1 MTRVPYA
8 RLLFIL
14 PVLAAAAAVGAVVWQ
29 ATRPEPGPEPE
40 VAAGPTTPPSPYRN
54 TRPEVRYVGDA
65 ACAGCHPD
73 IAKTYR
79 DHPMGRDLA
88 AVTGP
93 LPGERFGPEA
103 QNPFDK
109 LGFRFQAEQKD
120 GRVVHRVSGAGAERA
135 DPVAFAVGSGA
146 RGRSYVVNH
155 DGFLY
160 QSPVSWYSEAA
171 TWGLSPGFGRAHL
184 GGLPVEP
191 ACLFCHSNRA
201 EPVEGTVNRY
211 RDPLANA
218 AAVGCERCH
227 GPGELHVAE
236 RTAGRVPDGP
246 DDALV
251 NPKHLAPDL
260 REAVCQQCHFTTSS
274 RVVRRGRGT
283 FDYRPGLPLEEY
295 WTLFTSPPHLTGD
308 YRDGNRP
315 EQMAASRCYQAGG
328 GKMGCTSCHD
338 PHAAPKP
345 EEAVGF
351 YRGRCL
357 QCHQEQSCSLPPA
370 TRREQIA
377 SDSCAACH
385 MPRRANKRGAHV
397 SDTDHRIVRRPG
409 PAAPAGP
416 PTVRP
421 GEELLVPFGRVR
433 PGDAGL
439 SRDLGLA
446 LAKVAED
453 SPGLRGHAGRQA
465 LSLLDGAVARHP
477 DDVAAWLAKAKAQ
490 RLLGRPSGAA
500 EDLRAALA
508 VAPGHEAVLAEAG
521 EVGRELQD
529 WPAARDHFA
538 RAAAVNP
545 RNPLY
550 RERLGETLHNQR
562 DWAAAI
568 RECREAVRLNPGQT
582 GARVVLV
589 SCLMSTGDRAGA
601 RAEFDALMAAGPPNP
616 DELRRWFA
624 GLPR

>member
-1 MTRVPYA
+1 LTHRPSSRP
-8 RLLFIL
+8 RLLL
-14 PVLAAAAAVGAVVWQ
+14 LVLAAAGAVGAAVWR
-29 ATRPEPGPEPE
+29 AARPEPDPEP
-40 VAAGPTTPPSPYRN
+40 AAGPTTPPSPYRN
-54 TRPEVRYVGDA
+54 VHPEVRYVGDA

-109 LGFRFQAEQKD
+109 LGFRFRAELRD
-120 GRVVHRVSGAGAERA
+120 GRVVHWVSGAGAERA

-146 RGRSYVVNH
+146 RGRSYVTDR
-155 DGFLY
+155 DGFLF
-160 QSPVSWYSEAA
+160 QTPVSWYADAA
-171 TWGLSPGFGRAHL
+171 VWGLSPGFGRANL

-211 RDPLANA
+211 RNPAANA
-218 AAVGCERCH
+218 APIGCERCH

-236 RTAGRVPDGP
+236 RTAGRAPDGP
-246 DDALV
+246 DYAIV
-251 NPKHLAPDL
+251 NPKHLPPDL
-260 REAVCQQCHFTTSS
+260 REAVCRQCHFTTTS

-308 YRDGNRP
+308 YRDGNRV
-315 EQMAASRCYQAGG
+315 EQMAASKCFQASG

-345 EEAVGF
+345 EEADGY

-357 QCHQEQSCSLPPA
+357 QCHQEQGCGLPPA
-370 TRREQIA
+370 TRRERVA

-385 MPRRANKRGAHV
+385 MPRQASGRGVHV
-397 SDTDHRIVRRPG
+397 SDTDHRIPRRPG
-409 PAAPAGP
+409 PAARPGP
-416 PTVRP
+416 PAVRP
-421 GEELLVPFGRVR
+421 GEALLVPFGRPPAGD
-433 PGDAGL
+433 PGVG
-439 SRDLGLA
+439 RDLGVA
-446 LAKVAED
+446 LVKIAED
-453 SPGLRGHAGRQA
+453 VPGLRGHAGRQA
-465 LSLLDGAVARHP
+465 LPLLQEATARHP
-477 DDVAAWLAKAKAQ
+477 DDVPAWLARAKAQ
-490 RLLGRPSGAA
+490 RLLGRPATA
-500 EDLRAALA
+500 IDDLRAALG

-521 EVGRELQD
+521 EAGRELQD
-529 WPAARDHFA
+529 WAAARDYYA

-545 RNPLY
+545 HNPLY
-550 RERLGETLHNQR
+550 RERLAETLHNR
-562 DWAAAI
+562 REWAAAT
-568 RECREAVRLNPGQT
+568 REAREAIRLNPGQT

-601 RAEFDALMAAGPPNP
+601 QAEFDALMAAGPPNP

-624 GLPR
+624 GLGR